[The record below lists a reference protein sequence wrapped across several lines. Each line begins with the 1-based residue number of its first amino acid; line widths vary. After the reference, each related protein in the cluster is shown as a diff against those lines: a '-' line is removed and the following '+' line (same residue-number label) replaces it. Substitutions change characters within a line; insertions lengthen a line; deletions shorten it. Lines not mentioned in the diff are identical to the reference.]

1 MDNIEEYMALIEAS
15 KQLLAQSY
23 SGKSVDGWNLEL
35 YYSQVNCN
43 NYPIVF
49 K

>member
-1 MDNIEEYMALIEAS
+1 MDNIETFKVLIEAS

-23 SGKSVDGWNLEL
+23 SGKSIADWELEL
-35 YYSQVNCN
+35 YYSQVNYN

-49 K
+49 Q